1 MNDRRHGLETVSGN
15 TMNLKNKHVLV
26 VGLGRSGMAM
36 ARFLRRL
43 DAVVTVADQRKE
55 ESLKDSIKG
64 LRSLRVNLS
73 LGPHQAEVFEN
84 CDLVVLSPGVPHTID
99 PVNRAREKGIPVIG
113 EVELAYR
120 FIHTPILAITG
131 TNGKSTTTL
140 LVAEMLR
147 HCGFR
152 AVAGG
157 NLGTPL
163 MELVDQQAGMDFIV
177 AEISS
182 FQLDTI
188 ERFKPLV
195 SVILNIT
202 DDHLDRYPDFEAYAR
217 SKARIFENQGP
228 GDICVINEA
237 DPTVLSVSKNLK
249 ARRFAFNC
257 REFNESRAW
266 INDQTICFHTPE
278 LGDQYVDCTDISLTG
293 RHNLENAAAAG
304 LAVLGVGGA
313 VPGIKSA
320 LAGFKGL
327 SHRMEYV
334 DTVGGVRFY
343 DDSKATNVDAVV
355 RALESFTSPVVLIM
369 GGRDKGGAYDSLI
382 DPIRRCVKQV
392 IVMGEAAE
400 IIMSALKDVVTMV
413 RVPNMAGAV
422 AEAGQVAKEGDTV
435 LLSPACSSFDM
446 YESYARRGED
456 FARRVKDLK
465 SGV

>member
-1 MNDRRHGLETVSGN
+1 MD
-15 TMNLKNKHVLV
+15 LKNKHVLV
-26 VGLGRSGMAM
+26 VGLGRSGIAT
-36 ARFLRRL
+36 ARFLCRQG
-43 DAVVTVADQRKE
+43 AVVTVADQRGE
-55 ESLKDSIKG
+55 DALKDALAAVRPLG
-64 LRSLRVNLS
+64 VSLA
-73 LGPHQAEVFEN
+73 LGPHPPEIFER
-84 CDLVVLSPGVPHTID
+84 CDLIVLSPGVAHTLA
-99 PVNRAREKGIPVIG
+99 PLNRAREKGIPVIG
-113 EVELAYR
+113 EVELAYH
-120 FIHTPILAITG
+120 FIHIPILAITG

-163 MELVDQQAGMDFIV
+163 MELVDQQEGTNFIV

-202 DDHLDRYPDFEAYAR
+202 DDHLDRYADFDAYAR

-228 GDICVINEA
+228 AEVCVINEA
-237 DPTVLSVSKNLK
+237 DPTVLSVSENLK

-266 INDQTICFHTPE
+266 ISDQTICFHTPE
-278 LGDQYVDCTDISLTG
+278 LGDQYVDCTDIPLTG

-304 LAVLGVGGA
+304 LTVLAVGGA
-313 VPGIKSA
+313 VSGIKSA

-355 RALESFTSPVVLIM
+355 RALESFASPVVLIM

-392 IVMGEAAE
+392 IVLGEAAG
-400 IIMSALKDVVTMV
+400 IIMSALKDCVKIV
-413 RVPNMAGAV
+413 RVPDMAGAV
-422 AEAGQVAKEGDTV
+422 ATAKEVAEEGDTV
-435 LLSPACSSFDM
+435 LLSPACSSFDI

-456 FARRVKDLK
+456 FARRVKE
-465 SGV
+465 GENRG